1 MTINDCKIDLEAFVD
16 GQCSPQDSSNV
27 LSHLAECD
35 RCAKEALRLEQL
47 TLLLRDEFGTETAP
61 DSLRA
66 SVDELSNQPVSVA
79 APSPAFLNKRR
90 FLIGAGGTL
99 AAGIAGFLLL
109 PSVRTSLSG
118 STDLVQTFFEDF
130 ETYLLK
136 GKVVD
141 VAEQDMVAL
150 ASWYEARLNF
160 PLPPLRSQG
169 DGIALTGGRLCW
181 LLHRRLA
188 SLSYN
193 GEDGPMLLYVMKADE
208 LELPSGEN
216 YDALGSEFSW
226 HRHGSKTGVV
236 WKSHGLVF
244 ALIGS
249 RELKRME
256 EIAVSLAGPRG
267 SKA

>member
-16 GQCSPQDSSNV
+16 GQCSPQDSSSV

-47 TLLLRDEFGTETAP
+47 TLLLRDELGAETAP
-61 DSLRA
+61 DALRA
-66 SVDELSNQPVSVA
+66 SVDELRGEAGPAAAS
-79 APSPAFLNKRR
+79 APSVFGRRR
-90 FLIGAGGTL
+90 FLVGAGGAL
-99 AAGIAGFLLL
+99 AAGVAGLLLL
-109 PSVRTSLSG
+109 PSVQTHFSG
-118 STDLVQTFFEDF
+118 EADLVQTFFEDF

-160 PLPPLRSQG
+160 PLPPLRSHG

-208 LELPSGEN
+208 LRLPSGEQ

-244 ALIGS
+244 ALIGN

>member
-47 TLLLRDEFGTETAP
+47 SLLLRDEFGAETAP
-61 DSLRA
+61 GSLRE
-66 SVDELSNQPVSVA
+66 SVEELKTLPDPTDVP
-79 APSPAFLNKRR
+79 APSFLGRR
-90 FLIGAGGTL
+90 NFMVGAGGAL
-99 AAGIAGFLLL
+99 AAGVVGFMLL
-109 PSVRTSLSG
+109 PPVLNTVSG
-118 STDLVQTFFEDF
+118 PTDLIQTFFEDF

-160 PLPPLRSQG
+160 PLPPLRSHG

-188 SLSYN
+188 SLSYS
-193 GEDGPMLLYVMKADE
+193 GDDGPMLLYVMKADE
-208 LELPSGEN
+208 LELPEGQN
-216 YDALGSEFSW
+216 YDSLGSEFSW
-226 HRHGSKTGVV
+226 HRHGTKTGVV
-236 WKSHGLVF
+236 WKKHGLVF
-244 ALIGS
+244 ALIGN

-256 EIAVSLAGPRG
+256 EIAVSLAGPRRT
-267 SKA
+267 KA